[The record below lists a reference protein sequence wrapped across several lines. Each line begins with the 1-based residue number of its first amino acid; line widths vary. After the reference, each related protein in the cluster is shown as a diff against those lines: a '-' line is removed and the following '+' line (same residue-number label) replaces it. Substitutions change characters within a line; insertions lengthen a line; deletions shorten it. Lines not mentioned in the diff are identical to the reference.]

1 MTSATLSLKHAQPAP
16 RDDAP
21 AASAALAAAAHAAG
35 APVHVAGAPASAAAA
50 TAGAATGAGFATSY
64 LDAGAAQH
72 WLRRPGAVAT
82 LAIHGAAL
90 LAIWSWS
97 SGVVK
102 APVTPPVVEL
112 LRILP
117 QPKEIT
123 PPKPEPVKDKP
134 LALAPPKPVAQPQ
147 PQPKTVETSATQAET
162 YTPPAPPL
170 QAAPP
175 GPVTPA
181 APAPASPALAPQA
194 AAPKQ
199 ITTEGIP
206 TDYVNQVYAR
216 INRNADYPREA
227 KMRRQQGKVG
237 YRLTLNPDGSL
248 VSFDIQSSGVEAL
261 DEAAREAIRR
271 AAPYPRLPD
280 LGGSSYLLAGNI
292 VFKIN

>member
-1 MTSATLSLKHAQPAP
+1 MSSATLSLKDTAVAAP
-16 RDDAP
+16 LSVAHGRTI
-21 AASAALAAAAHAAG
+21 AAAAY
-35 APVHVAGAPASAAAA
+35 
-50 TAGAATGAGFATSY
+50 GAGSATSY
-64 LDAGAAQH
+64 LEAGDGRH

-90 LAIWSWS
+90 VAIWGWS
-97 SGVVK
+97 SGTVK
-102 APVTPPVVEL
+102 PPHTPPVVEL
-112 LRILP
+112 IRI
-117 QPKEIT
+117 QPAPKQELT
-123 PPKPEPVKDKP
+123 PPKPEPVKDKQV
-134 LALAPPKPVAQPQ
+134 ALAPPKPAAQPL
-147 PQPKTVETSATQAET
+147 PVPKTVETSAAQAEA
-162 YTPPAPPL
+162 YTPPTPPV

-181 APAPASPALAPQA
+181 PPAPAPAAPQA
-194 AAPKQ
+194 AAPRQ
-199 ITTEGIP
+199 ISTEGIP

-248 VSFDIQSSGVEAL
+248 VSFDIQSSGVEVL

-271 AAPYPRLPD
+271 AAPFPRLPD

>member
-1 MTSATLSLKHAQPAP
+1 MTSATLSLKDAHTASPATN
-16 RDDAP
+16 A
-21 AASAALAAAAHAAG
+21 AASHAEPFAF
-35 APVHVAGAPASAAAA
+35 AA
-50 TAGAATGAGFATSY
+50 TVAGAGFAAY
-64 LDAGAAQH
+64 LDAGGGKH

-82 LAIHGAAL
+82 VAIHGAAL

-102 APVTPPVVEL
+102 PPVTPPVIEL
-112 LRILP
+112 IRIVP
-117 QPKEIT
+117 QPRQEIT
-123 PPKPEPVKDKP
+123 PPKPEPVKEKQ
-134 LALAPPKPVAQPQ
+134 LALAPPKPVAP
-147 PQPKTVETSATQAET
+147 PLPVPKTVEASSAQAET
-162 YTPPAPPL
+162 YTPPPTPV
-170 QAAPP
+170 QTVPP
-175 GPVTPA
+175 GPVTPPQ
-181 APAPASPALAPQA
+181 PAPTPAHPAPSA

-206 TDYVNQVYAR
+206 TDYVNQVYTR

-248 VSFDIQSSGVEAL
+248 LGFDIQSSGLEAL

-271 AAPYPRLPD
+271 AAPFPRLPD

>member
-1 MTSATLSLKHAQPAP
+1 MSTATVTAASAKPSGARNVRADAATRPASAP
-16 RDDAP
+16 P
-21 AASAALAAAAHAAG
+21 AASAGL
-35 APVHVAGAPASAAAA
+35 
-50 TAGAATGAGFATSY
+50 ATSY
-64 LDAGAAQH
+64 LGAGAAPH
-72 WLRRPGAVAT
+72 WLRRPGAVGT
-82 LAIHGAAL
+82 VAIHGVAL
-90 LAIWSWS
+90 LAIFSWS
-97 SGVVK
+97 TGVVK
-102 APVTPPVVEL
+102 PPIAPPVVEL
-112 LRILP
+112 IRILP
-117 QPKEIT
+117 EPKQEIT
-123 PPKPEPVKDKP
+123 PPKPEPVKDKV
-134 LALAPPKPVAQPQ
+134 ALTAPKPVAQPL
-147 PQPKTVETSATQAET
+147 PQPKTVETSAQQAET
-162 YTPPAPPL
+162 YTPPAPPV

-181 APAPASPALAPQA
+181 PPAPAPAPAAAPPQS

-199 ITTEGIP
+199 ISTEGIP

-261 DEAAREAIRR
+261 DEAAKDAIRR
-271 AAPYPRLPD
+271 AAPFPRLPD

>member
-1 MTSATLSLKHAQPAP
+1 MSSATLSL
-16 RDDAP
+16 RD
-21 AASAALAAAAHAAG
+21 AHAASST
-35 APVHVAGAPASAAAA
+35 ASTAATRPEPSSLAVTVAGAGSV
-50 TAGAATGAGFATSY
+50 SY
-64 LDAGAAQH
+64 LHAGPRQH
-72 WLRRPGAVAT
+72 WLHRPGAIAT

-97 SGVVK
+97 SGEVRPPL
-102 APVTPPVVEL
+102 APPVIEL
-112 LRILP
+112 IRIAP
-117 QPKEIT
+117 QPRPENT
-123 PPKPEPVKDKP
+123 PPKPEPVREKQ
-134 LALAPPKPVAQPQ
+134 LALAPPKPVAQPL
-147 PQPKTVETSATQAET
+147 PTPKTVETTAAQAES
-162 YTPPAPPL
+162 YTPPPPPV

-175 GPVTPA
+175 GPVTPPQP
-181 APAPASPALAPQA
+181 APAPPAPAAA

-237 YRLTLNPDGSL
+237 YRLTLNPDGTL
-248 VSFDIQSSGVEAL
+248 AGFEIQSSGVEAL

>member
-1 MTSATLSLKHAQPAP
+1 MTSATLSLNDTHSASPATS
-16 RDDAP
+16 
-21 AASAALAAAAHAAG
+21 AAVSRAEPFALAAT
-35 APVHVAGAPASAAAA
+35 VAGAS
-50 TAGAATGAGFATSY
+50 FASY
-64 LDAGAAQH
+64 LDAGGGKH

-82 LAIHGAAL
+82 VAIHGAAL

-97 SGVVK
+97 SAVIRPP
-102 APVTPPVVEL
+102 AAPPVIEL
-112 LRILP
+112 IRIQP
-117 QPKEIT
+117 QPRQEIT
-123 PPKPEPVKDKP
+123 PPKPEPVKEKQV
-134 LALAPPKPVAQPQ
+134 ALAPPKPQAP
-147 PQPKTVETSATQAET
+147 PLPAPKTVESSAAQAET
-162 YTPPAPPL
+162 YTPPPPV

-175 GPVTPA
+175 SPVTPPQP
-181 APAPASPALAPQA
+181 APAPAQPAPPAA

-199 ITTEGIP
+199 ISTEGIP

-227 KMRRQQGKVG
+227 RMRRQQGKVG

-280 LGGSSYLLAGNI
+280 LGGSSYLLSGNI

>member
-1 MTSATLSLKHAQPAP
+1 MSSATLSL
-16 RDDAP
+16 RDAH
-21 AASAALAAAAHAAG
+21 AASATASKAATRPEPSSLAAT
-35 APVHVAGAPASAAAA
+35 VAGAAA
-50 TAGAATGAGFATSY
+50 FSY
-64 LDAGAAQH
+64 LDAGAGQH

-82 LAIHGAAL
+82 VAIHGAAL

-102 APVTPPVVEL
+102 PPLAPPVIEL
-112 LRILP
+112 IRIAP
-117 QPKEIT
+117 QPRPEIQ
-123 PPKPEPVKDKP
+123 PPKPEPVKEKQ
-134 LALAPPKPVAQPQ
+134 LALAPPKPVAQPL
-147 PQPKTVETSATQAET
+147 PAPKTVDTSAAQAES
-162 YTPPAPPL
+162 YTPPPPPV

-175 GPVTPA
+175 GPVTPPQPAPA
-181 APAPASPALAPQA
+181 APAPPAA

-237 YRLTLNPDGSL
+237 YRLTLNPDGTL
-248 VSFDIQSSGVEAL
+248 AGFEIQSSGVEAL

>member
-1 MTSATLSLKHAQPAP
+1 MTSATLSLK
-16 RDDAP
+16 D
-21 AASAALAAAAHAAG
+21 AHAASPAIG
-35 APVHVAGAPASAAAA
+35 PDASRTEPFTLAATVAGA
-50 TAGAATGAGFATSY
+50 GFSSY
-64 LDAGAAQH
+64 LDAGGRPH

-82 LAIHGAAL
+82 VAIHGAAL

-97 SGVVK
+97 SGVIK
-102 APVTPPVVEL
+102 PPVVAPVIEL
-112 LRILP
+112 IRI
-117 QPKEIT
+117 QPEPKREIT
-123 PPKPEPVKDKP
+123 PPKPEPVKEKP
-134 LALAPPKPVAQPQ
+134 VALAPPKPAAP
-147 PQPKTVETSATQAET
+147 PSPAPKTVESSAAQAES
-162 YTPPAPPL
+162 YTPPPAV

-175 GPVTPA
+175 GPVTPPQ
-181 APAPASPALAPQA
+181 PAPAQA
-194 AAPKQ
+194 AQPAAPKQ
-199 ITTEGIP
+199 ISTEGIP

>member
-1 MTSATLSLKHAQPAP
+1 MTSATLSL
-16 RDDAP
+16 RDTY
-21 AASAALAAAAHAAG
+21 
-35 APVHVAGAPASAAAA
+35 AAA
-50 TAGAATGAGFATSY
+50 TPPAAQGAGFATSY
-64 LDAGAAQH
+64 LQDGGSQH
-72 WLRRPGAVAT
+72 WLRRPGAVVT
-82 LAIHGAAL
+82 VAIHGAAL

-97 SGVVK
+97 GTIVK
-102 APVTPPVVEL
+102 PAVTPPVIEL
-112 LRILP
+112 IRIAP
-117 QPKEIT
+117 EPKQEST
-123 PPKPEPVKDKP
+123 PPKPEPVKEKQVS
-134 LALAPPKPVAQPQ
+134 LAPPKPAAPPLPV
-147 PQPKTVETSATQAET
+147 PKTVETSAAKAET
-162 YTPPAPPL
+162 YTPPAPPV

-175 GPVTPA
+175 GPVTPPQP
-181 APAPASPALAPQA
+181 APAPAPAQPSPPAA

-199 ITTEGIP
+199 ISTEGIS

-261 DEAAREAIRR
+261 DEAARDAIRR
-271 AAPYPRLPD
+271 AAPFPRLPD